1 MRRTVLIGVFV
12 LGFVSF
18 LISLAFAQ
26 DKVVV
31 IPLFDDETQSLAPV
45 AKTGQ
50 ARCYNESGTTIKC
63 TGTGQDGEYRKGV
76 ASPTPRFTD
85 NGDGTVTDH
94 LTGLIWLKNG
104 NCFRF
109 YFSNFTMQNNRTWQ
123 NALTSA
129 NFLSSGYC
137 GLTDGSS
144 EGDWRLPNYK
154 ELVSLLDLGQD
165 NPALPSDNLIQVQYN
180 LYWTST
186 TIEDARDNAWSVD
199 FRSGVAT
206 NRAKVQSWYVLAV
219 RGGQ

>member
-31 IPLFDDETQSLAPV
+31 IPLFGDETQSLAPV

-50 ARCYNESGTTIKC
+50 TRCYNESGTTIKC

-94 LTGLIWLKNG
+94 LTGLI
-104 NCFRF
+104 F
-109 YFSNFTMQNNRTWQ
+109 
-123 NALTSA
+123 
-129 NFLSSGYC
+129 
-137 GLTDGSS
+137 
-144 EGDWRLPNYK
+144 
-154 ELVSLLDLGQD
+154 
-165 NPALPSDNLIQVQYN
+165 
-180 LYWTST
+180 
-186 TIEDARDNAWSVD
+186 
-199 FRSGVAT
+199 
-206 NRAKVQSWYVLAV
+206 
-219 RGGQ
+219 

>member
-1 MRRTVLIGVFV
+1 
-12 LGFVSF
+12 
-18 LISLAFAQ
+18 
-26 DKVVV
+26 
-31 IPLFDDETQSLAPV
+31 
-45 AKTGQ
+45 
-50 ARCYNESGTTIKC
+50 
-63 TGTGQDGEYRKGV
+63 
-76 ASPTPRFTD
+76 
-85 NGDGTVTDH
+85 
-94 LTGLIWLKNG
+94 
-104 NCFRF
+104 
-109 YFSNFTMQNNRTWQ
+109 MQNNRTWQ